1 MVKKTCASETV
12 DNVSQNIFELNNPQR
27 QQISGGLISQK
38 DIERNIQK
46 SKEIIENQEEGLITK
61 EIIQA

>member
-1 MVKKTCASETV
+1 M
-12 DNVSQNIFELNNPQR
+12 DNVSQNIIELNNPQR
-27 QQISGGLISQK
+27 QHISGGLVSQK

-46 SKEIIENQEEGLITK
+46 SREIIQNQEEGLVTK